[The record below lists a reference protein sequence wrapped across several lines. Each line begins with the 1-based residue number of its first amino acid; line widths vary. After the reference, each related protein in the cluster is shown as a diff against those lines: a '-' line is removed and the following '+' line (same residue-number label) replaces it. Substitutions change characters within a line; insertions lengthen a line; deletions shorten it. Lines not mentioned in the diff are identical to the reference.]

1 MKTSRMR
8 SLFEQAFDE
17 LVEAVEAGKSKRL
30 VEYLKAMGKFNNY
43 SFGNAILI
51 NFQCPEVTRVAGYL
65 PIQRKWPPHKSFN
78 ESDL

>member
-1 MKTSRMR
+1 MKTSRTR

-51 NFQCPEVTRVAGYL
+51 NFQCPEVTRVAGYRTWQ
-65 PIQRKWPPHKSFN
+65 ITGC
-78 ESDL
+78 